1 MTGCWVIVC
10 GPSGAGKDSV
20 IAWAREAL
28 ARHPRVRFAQRLV
41 TRPPH
46 PGSDHEAVSP
56 DQMLALR
63 ARGELAWHWEAHG
76 YAYGIPLSYRRE
88 VDAGRVVVINGSR
101 KHALSLA
108 DCEDV
113 RCVLVTA
120 PPATVQQRL
129 QARAREDGA
138 AQAARQRRN
147 ADLPPPPADLVI
159 ANDGALEAA
168 GEALR
173 AYLAGLAR

>member
-1 MTGCWVIVC
+1 MRGCWVIVC

-20 IAWAREAL
+20 IAWARLAL

-46 PGSDHEAVSP
+46 PGSDHEAVTAERM
-56 DQMLALR
+56 QGLR

-76 YAYGIPLSYRRE
+76 FSYGVPLAYRND
-88 VDAGRVVVINGSR
+88 VDAGRVVVVNGSR
-101 KHALSLA
+101 EHALSLA
-108 DCEDV
+108 DCDDV

-120 PPATVQQRL
+120 PAPTLHQRL

-138 AQAARQRRN
+138 AQAARKRRN
-147 ADLPPPPADLVI
+147 TLLPPPPADLVI
-159 ANDGALEAA
+159 ANDGPLDAA

-173 AYLAGLAR
+173 AYLVGLAR